1 MLTIKE
7 NINTAEH
14 TLIAGLNGVAED
26 YYRMRHYGNEN
37 YLQKPER
44 VFNAELYHQLRKLQ
58 ELEGVNFLIHQEITK
73 NNNSIIAVVSHEP
86 QIHEEKPCLED
97 FNNKRVSPDLVFHR
111 GQDNLDNQLLV
122 AELKM
127 EGASRL
133 SILKDLEK
141 LLFYKLSSLKFQN
154 TVFIYTGSKNEL
166 ESKLELG
173 LSEKMLQ
180 CLIKHN
186 IVIAL
191 RELMVREQNWNI
203 YEFNNNQL
211 TIQTK

>member
-7 NINTAEH
+7 NLNAAEH

-26 YYRMRHYGNEN
+26 YHRMRHYGNEN

-58 ELEGVNFLIHQEITK
+58 ETEGVNFLIHQEITK
-73 NNNSIIAVVSHEP
+73 NNFSLNAVVSHEP
-86 QIHEEKPCLED
+86 QIHKEKPCLED
-97 FNNKRVSPDLVFHR
+97 FNNQRVSPDLVFHR

-154 TVFIYTGSKNEL
+154 AVFIYTGSKNEL

-203 YEFNNNQL
+203 YEFDQNQL
-211 TIQTK
+211 I

>member
-7 NINTAEH
+7 NLNAAEH
-14 TLIAGLNGVAED
+14 ILIAGLNGVAEN

-37 YLQKPER
+37 YLQRPER

-58 ELEGVNFLIHQEITK
+58 ESEGVNFLIHQEITK
-73 NNNSIIAVVSHEP
+73 NDISLHSAVSHEP

-97 FNNKRVSPDLVFHR
+97 FNNKRVSPDLVFHG

-154 TVFIYTGSKNEL
+154 AVFIYTGSKNEL

-203 YEFNNNQL
+203 YQFNNL
-211 TIQTK
+211 